1 MFSATCDWFCTDGS
15 HLIIYVVYLFKT
27 HPEALTETM
36 QYVRFVSYECQ
47 ANCHLYCMQAA
58 CDRTRVSFDFIILE
72 NIIANVHREKLSR
85 VGLR

>member
-1 MFSATCDWFCTDGS
+1 
-15 HLIIYVVYLFKT
+15 
-27 HPEALTETM
+27 M
-36 QYVRFVSYECQ
+36 QYVRFVSYECL
-47 ANCHLYCMQAA
+47 ANYHLYRVQVA